1 MQSALGG
8 RNGDR
13 LDFGKVYI
21 DHQPEHTDEVL
32 QEWNERQ
39 QEIWGNRWADVQSIL
54 WQLRRIG
61 IHYQDPNT
69 DNIRF

>member
-1 MQSALGG
+1 MAIVSPPYI
-8 RNGDR
+8 

-61 IHYQDPNT
+61 IYCQDPNT